1 MEYVRVNLFR
11 MFACGVYILLFLLN
25 LFDIIMFQ
33 VKLMLLCPGQLPWT
47 AFKCKVSVPLL

>member
-25 LFDIIMFQ
+25 LFDIVMFQ
-33 VKLMLLCPGQLPWT
+33 VRLMLLCPEQLP
-47 AFKCKVSVPLL
+47 